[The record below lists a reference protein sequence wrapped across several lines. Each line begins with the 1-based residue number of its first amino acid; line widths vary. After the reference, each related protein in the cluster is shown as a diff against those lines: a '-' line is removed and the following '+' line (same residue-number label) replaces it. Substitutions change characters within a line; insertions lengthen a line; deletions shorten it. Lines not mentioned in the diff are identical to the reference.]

1 MSYIK
6 LKDGRQFEAA
16 YVFPGE
22 LKADGGETLD
32 IGVISEDFMSVESA
46 FENENAYIIRFGN
59 LLGEGESA
67 EFDIV
72 ETYTGFSQIYK
83 MSKERNFNVGQ
94 DRVCTLIRVQ
104 LCKPNLREEVRKAD
118 NDMMIALTEVYEMI
132 LAQGV

>member
-6 LKDGRQFEAA
+6 LKNEKMLEVAFA
-16 YVFPGE
+16 FPGE
-22 LKADGGETLD
+22 IVPSVGETID
-32 IGVISEDFMSVESA
+32 IGVISDNFSDVETDFD
-46 FENENAYIIRFGN
+46 NGNAEKVVLGN

-67 EFDIV
+67 EFDIL

-104 LCKPNLREEVRKAD
+104 LCKPVLREEVKKAN
-118 NDMMIALTEVYEMI
+118 NDIMLALTDVYEML
-132 LAQGV
+132 LAQEV